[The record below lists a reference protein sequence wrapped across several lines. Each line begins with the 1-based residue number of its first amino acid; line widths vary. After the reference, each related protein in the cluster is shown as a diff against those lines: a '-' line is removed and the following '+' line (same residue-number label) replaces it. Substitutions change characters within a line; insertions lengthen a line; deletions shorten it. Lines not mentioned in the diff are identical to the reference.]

1 MTDKDIELLEDL
13 SKTHN
18 ITKTAQRLYTTQ
30 SALTKRL
37 QNIEEELGCPLFI
50 RSKKGVLLTPFAETI
65 LPYVRDIGHNLDQ
78 IRNIAAC
85 SEDELG
91 GTLKVGV
98 AVNHARYKLTN
109 LLEAFI
115 AKYPKVDIQVN
126 VKRSPDLYQELMSGE
141 TNLAIIRGDYP
152 WTEGDVILFEEDV
165 CLVRSKEQK
174 DGDLNM
180 LPFIDRTSDVS
191 YEAELGRWMKEHRI
205 RRHSG
210 LLINDVDTILQMVE
224 RNIGWT
230 VIPEICLSEFNGIVE
245 KLTFKNG
252 TPFKRRT
259 HLLYRPDY
267 FQLPQVQAFVEA
279 VKEFNCNRSVKLL

>member
-1 MTDKDIELLEDL
+1 
-13 SKTHN
+13 
-18 ITKTAQRLYTTQ
+18 
-30 SALTKRL
+30 
-37 QNIEEELGCPLFI
+37 
-50 RSKKGVLLTPFAETI
+50 
-65 LPYVRDIGHNLDQ
+65 
-78 IRNIAAC
+78 
-85 SEDELG
+85 
-91 GTLKVGV
+91 
-98 AVNHARYKLTN
+98 
-109 LLEAFI
+109 
-115 AKYPKVDIQVN
+115 
-126 VKRSPDLYQELMSGE
+126 
-141 TNLAIIRGDYP
+141 
-152 WTEGDVILFEEDV
+152 
-165 CLVRSKEQK
+165 
-174 DGDLNM
+174 M

-224 RNIGWT
+224 RNMGWT

-245 KLTFKNG
+245 KLTFEDG